1 LGGYSYRRVLKALA
15 KNIRK
20 RRARLRISQVELARR
35 MQTSQNQVSL
45 LERQQHE
52 PLLGT
57 LAKLADALECSVSTL
72 LREGEGGSG
81 GRIDGVRRRAKR
93 RERAQQAEVAR
104 QDDVC
109 GSL

>member
-1 LGGYSYRRVLKALA
+1 M
-15 KNIRK
+15 

-52 PLLGT
+52 PMLGT
-57 LAKLADALECSVSTL
+57 LAKLADALECSVSAL
-72 LREGEGGSG
+72 LRESEYGS
-81 GRIDGVRRRAKR
+81 RRKW